1 MSPPPAAGMESP
13 SVELAKGT
21 MVWYHDDAVVWKSA
35 TVFSASETQY
45 ILEVGPGQENV
56 TVPRNHPICLR
67 NKDVFNSEGMV
78 MLDDLTQL
86 QHLNEPS
93 VLHSLQMRFD
103 VDKIYTFTGPI
114 LISMNPFK
122 RLPGMYDDET
132 LAEFVKTKSTTKP
145 HVFAIANSAFKGICE
160 DGKCQTVL
168 ISGESGAGKTVS
180 TKFVMKYLA
189 CAGSEGDGERTEVE
203 KQVLESNPLLEAF
216 GNAKTLRNDN
226 SSRFGKFIELQFRP
240 PPDAPAGAP
249 ASRLCGARIH
259 TYLLEKVRVA
269 DQQEYERN
277 YHIFYQCC
285 AAGAAYGSPDG
296 VYEFP
301 QVNKSYK
308 GPTLKLDIRG
318 FADHAMFNYLTKSC
332 TTYIESMDDLAEFEA
347 TINAMKTVGLPMDE
361 INAILNSV
369 AGCLLL
375 GNCKFLPA
383 DNEGSKVERNEA
395 DKVKFFSLVCDLLG
409 VDEAALEKAL
419 CTKTIVTRG
428 ETFVSPVPPGP
439 AGDYRDALAR
449 QIFGL
454 LFLTLVDRA
463 NTSIGYLADVEL
475 FCGVLDIFG
484 FECFKVNSFEQLCI
498 NFTNERLQQF
508 FNNFVFKLEEILY
521 KNEDIPW
528 DPLDFPDNS
537 ESVELLQDPKT
548 GLFAMLDEECVVPS
562 GSDKGFC
569 NKIIAK
575 HGNGQSKR
583 FEAIKTKPDWF
594 IVKHF
599 AGPVPYS
606 SENFLDK
613 NKDQLPPPIVDVVKA
628 STKPFIA
635 NLFLDAEARKNG
647 TDDASQAKLA
657 GKNPVPAA
665 AAGGKK
671 KKAYTVAN
679 DFKDQLT
686 TLMDTV
692 NKTEPHFIRCV
703 KPNPQNVPDIYDRVS
718 VTEQLRYGGVLQAVQ
733 VSRAG
738 YPIRITHMDV
748 WLDYRYMLGK
758 NERLGLEK
766 NNDSRARATEMMK
779 ILETEYKIPRQPV
792 TNNVTWAVGRTMVFM
807 KQISYEVL
815 NRGRSK
821 KRNACATK
829 IQALWK
835 GYAQRKWYARA
846 KQSIIKIQALMRGK
860 LARLL
865 AARLRLDGACTVV
878 QSVMRM
884 THARHIYVL
893 LVRYATMIQAHW
905 RGRVARKLAAQLRL
919 ERAAAKIQSSWKRF
933 TARRAYKQI
942 LAGAVQAQ
950 RMLRMRED
958 KEQLKRL
965 KQESKE
971 VGSLL
976 TKMADSQSE
985 MLEVKRRNDELESA
999 KVHMSNEK
1007 ISAQKKADTLEEELK
1022 YYKHEFEGMKALKAE
1037 VVALRL
1043 RVQELEAAGIQPG
1056 APLSGG
1062 FTAAFAAAVSRRS
1075 SMVAGSHRGSVNH
1088 SPAFTSTKPAED
1100 GQTITMAQA
1109 MQMLAL
1115 PVSHGPADFPPLPV
1129 FVPAPVVTGVPALV
1143 TGTATPPGQS
1153 SAVTQALDQ
1162 FKSWLGVQKSQ
1173 TGFKVGGPPGS
1184 SLSVLA
1190 NSLKGTRAMKAA
1202 SKDLESVSELRPVQ
1216 ELQDGE
1222 SAITCIAFGQE
1233 KIHRAYVLLA
1243 AASKDGTVVI
1253 YRCYRTEM
1261 ERLSINEAEFPR
1273 EDPAMSSASGS
1284 DYGNI
1289 VVHCRL
1295 TGHTRA
1301 ITSLF
1306 FSLLEDMVVTTSID
1320 KSVRFWNADSG
1331 EMLKVFT
1338 DSSPVPVACFLPF
1351 NPSVFVAANSNAVLR
1366 LVNATNGMVLQ
1377 KLKVEAEVR
1386 ALKFDDTGLFLIA
1399 GTKNGSVHVLEAC
1412 DNATL
1417 RFKFKMQL
1425 ARGGITSITFV
1436 SAANGH
1442 PPCLLVNASDSS
1454 VSIVDCMYANPG
1466 NSLINLNVRH
1476 RVKIAHS
1483 LLPLKS
1489 CYSPS
1494 DLGYLITGSEDKG
1507 VYAFSL
1513 AKGANYKMHV
1523 LHHHQVPVVAVACN
1537 QQDTLLASA
1546 DSLGRIVLWRRL
1558 DFSHLG
1564 GVGQFQP
1571 TASFT

>member
-1 MSPPPAAGMESP
+1 MESP
-13 SVELAKGT
+13 TVELAKGT
-21 MVWYHDDAVVWKSA
+21 LVWYHDDAVVWKSA
-35 TVFSASETQY
+35 TIFSASETQY
-45 ILEVGPGQENV
+45 VLEIGPGQDNV
-56 TVPRNHPICLR
+56 TLPRNHPICLR
-67 NKDVFNSEGMV
+67 NKDLFNAEGMV
-78 MLDDLTQL
+78 MVDDLTQL
-86 QHLNEPS
+86 QHLNEPA

-132 LAEFVKTKSTTKP
+132 LAEFVRTKSTTKP
-145 HVFAIANSAFKGICE
+145 HVFAIANAAFQGICE

-189 CAGSEGDGERTEVE
+189 SAGSGGDGERTEVE

-240 PPDAPAGAP
+240 PPGAPADAP

-269 DQQEYERN
+269 DQQELERN

-285 AAGAAYGSPDG
+285 AAAAAYGSPDG

-301 QVNKSYK
+301 QVNKAYK
-308 GPTLKLDIRG
+308 GPGLKLDVRG
-318 FADHAMFNYLTKSC
+318 FADHSQFNYLTKSSC
-332 TTYIESMDDLAEFEA
+332 TAIESMDDLAEFEI
-347 TINAMKTVGLPMDE
+347 TIAAMKTVGLPMDE
-361 INAILNSV
+361 INAVLNCVS
-369 AGCLLL
+369 GCLLL
-375 GNCKFLPA
+375 GNCKLVP
-383 DNEGSKVERNEA
+383 DNEGSRIDNDN
-395 DKVKFFSLVCDLLG
+395 DKMKAFITACDILG
-409 VDEAALEKAL
+409 VDSTALEKAL
-419 CTKTIVTRG
+419 TTKTIVTRG
-428 ETFVSPVPPGP
+428 ETFVSPVGAGP
-439 AGDYRDALAR
+439 AGDFRDALAR
-449 QIFGL
+449 QIYGL
-454 LFLTLVDRA
+454 LFLCLVDRA
-463 NTSIGYLADVEL
+463 NTSIGYLAEVEL

-537 ESVELLQDPKT
+537 ESVDLISDPKT
-548 GLFAMLDEECVVPS
+548 GLFAMLDEECVVPQ
-562 GSDKGFC
+562 GSDKGYC
-569 NKIIAK
+569 NKLIAK
-575 HGNGQSKR
+575 HGNGQNKR
-583 FEAIKTKPDWF
+583 FDSIKTKPDWF

-599 AGPVPYS
+599 AGPVQYA
-606 SENFLDK
+606 SEGFLDK
-613 NKDQLPPPIVDVVKA
+613 NKDQLPSPIVDVMKA
-628 STKPFIA
+628 SSNAFIA
-635 NLFLDAEARKNG
+635 NLFIQNELKKSADAPP
-647 TDDASQAKLA
+647 S
-657 GKNPVPAA
+657 PAPTS
-665 AAGGKK
+665 GPLKK
-671 KKAYTVAN
+671 RKAYTVSN
-679 DFKDQLT
+679 DFKEQLQS
-686 TLMDTV
+686 LMDTV

-703 KPNPQNVPDIYDRVS
+703 KPNPQNVCDIYDRMS

-748 WLDYRYMLGK
+748 WLDYRYLLPSK
-758 NERLGLEK
+758 NERLQLEK
-766 NNDSRARATEMMK
+766 NNDSRARATELMK
-779 ILETEYKIPRQPV
+779 VLEVSLKIPRQPV
-792 TNNVTWAVGRTMVFM
+792 TNSITWAVGKTMVFL
-807 KQISYEVL
+807 KQISYETL
-815 NRGRSK
+815 QRGRSK
-821 KRNACATK
+821 KRNQCAIK
-829 IQALWK
+829 IQAVWK
-835 GYAQRKWYARA
+835 GYSQRMWYARA
-846 KQSIIKIQALMRGK
+846 RESIIRIQALFRGK
-860 LARLL
+860 LARME
-865 AARLRLDGACTVV
+865 AARRRIEIAAVVV
-878 QSVMRM
+878 QSVLRM
-884 THARHIYVL
+884 THARNQYL
-893 LVRYATMIQAHW
+893 LLMRHATKIQCHW
-905 RGRVARKLAAQLRL
+905 RGRVARQLAATLRID
-919 ERAAAKIQSSWKRF
+919 RAACTIQSSWKRF
-933 TARRAYKQI
+933 VVRRAYLEI
-942 LAGAVQAQ
+942 LAGVEQAQ
-950 RMLRMRED
+950 RNLRMRESR
-958 KEQLKRL
+958 EQLKRL

-976 TKMADSQSE
+976 SKFETNQAE
-985 MLEVKRRNDELESA
+985 MQGVKRRNDELESS
-999 KVHMSNEK
+999 KVHLANERV
-1007 ISAQKKADTLEEELK
+1007 SAQKKVETLEGELKVFKQENDTLKNLR
-1022 YYKHEFEGMKALKAE
+1022 AE
-1037 VVALRL
+1037 VAALRA
-1043 RVQELEAAGIQPG
+1043 RVAELESAGIQPG
-1056 APLSGG
+1056 APLAGG
-1062 FTAAFAAAVSRRS
+1062 FTAAVAASISRRS
-1075 SMVAGSHRGSVNH
+1075 SVAEAPQIS
-1088 SPAFTSTKPAED
+1088 
-1100 GQTITMAQA
+1100 MAQA
-1109 MQMLAL
+1109 MAMLSL
-1115 PVSHGPADFPPLPV
+1115 PVASGPADIPPIPTV
-1129 FVPAPVVTGVPALV
+1129 STSAE
-1143 TGTATPPGQS
+1143 ATPAAGSVARSPEVTS

-1162 FKSWLGVQKSQ
+1162 FKNWLGVQRSGTMKPS
-1173 TGFKVGGPPGS
+1173 GPAPGLT
-1184 SLSVLA
+1184 LSVLGS
-1190 NSLKGTRAMKAA
+1190 SLKGTKAMKTA
-1202 SKDLESVSELRPVQ
+1202 SKDADAISELRPVQ

-1261 ERLSINEAEFPR
+1261 ERLSLNEAEFPK
-1273 EDPAMSSASGS
+1273 EDPSSANITGS

-1320 KSVRFWNADSG
+1320 KSVRFWNADTG

-1386 ALKFDDTGLFLIA
+1386 ALKFDDTGLFLMA
-1399 GTKNGSVHVLEAC
+1399 GTKNGSIHVLEAC

-1436 SAANGH
+1436 GAANGQ
-1442 PPCLLVNASDSS
+1442 PPCLLVNSSDSS
-1454 VSIVDCMYANPG
+1454 ISIVDCIYGNPG

-1489 CYSPS
+1489 CFSPS
-1494 DLGYLITGSEDKG
+1494 DQGFLVSGSEDKG
-1507 VYAFSL
+1507 VYVFSL

-1523 LHHHQVPVVAVACN
+1523 LHHHQVPVVATACN

-1564 GVGQFQP
+1564 QLQP
-1571 TASFT
+1571 AASFSYP